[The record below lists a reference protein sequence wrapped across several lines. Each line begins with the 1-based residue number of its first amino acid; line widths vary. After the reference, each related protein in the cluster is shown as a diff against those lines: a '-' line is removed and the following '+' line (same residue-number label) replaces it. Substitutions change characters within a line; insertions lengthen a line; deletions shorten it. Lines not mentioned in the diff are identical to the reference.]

1 MKSYT
6 GAWNYAADPML
17 RIVTYDLHLVVLLSR
32 RLRCL
37 NSRIQAE
44 GQAFLK
50 SISEDND
57 IRKRNRN
64 NHKSGYPNKKQNLV
78 QSVTKRHAGLRVN
91 LFRA

>member
-1 MKSYT
+1 METCRPAMGFFVAGPLQLK
-6 GAWNYAADPML
+6 W
-17 RIVTYDLHLVVLLSR
+17 SR
-32 RLRCL
+32 LKFRY
-37 NSRIQAE
+37 SRIQAE

-64 NHKSGYPNKKQNLV
+64 NHKSGYPNQKQNLV